1 MLITEILAR
10 NARMYGEETAL
21 IERSPAENSRRE
33 ITWTRFN
40 DQSNR
45 LARALADMVYK
56 RGTRSFITTARPTRI
71 TFSLYSA
78 PLSYRRQNALVR
90 QFHRGRE
97 SRYHERG

>member
-45 LARALADMVYK
+45 LARALADMGVQK
-56 RGTRSFITTARPTRI
+56 GDKVIHHHRQTHEDNFFFVFRPSIIPAPKCTGSAISSWARK
-71 TFSLYSA
+71 
-78 PLSYRRQNALVR
+78 PLS
-90 QFHRGRE
+90 
-97 SRYHERG
+97 